1 MRISASTRL
10 CEVRAT
16 EASSVGL
23 GSFTELPDTFLGRE
37 VAPCSAAELLEA
49 EGIPWARLGEVGMAA
64 CPAALRLHLRVAAGA
79 KGAEVPKVMLPA
91 PGLSGE
97 IF

>member
-16 EASSVGL
+16 EASAGL

-37 VAPCSAAELLEA
+37 LAPCSAAELLEA

-79 KGAEVPKVMLPA
+79 KGVEVPKVMLPA